1 MVASDSARRPHG
13 PNEMPRIN
21 PALFARLQA
30 KLRVSKQQVYA
41 RIQNIANDKILDRSQ
56 AALVLAAENG
66 INIQR
71 FSSTDERAS
80 VRGALGRSTA
90 PAAIVAGTAIT
101 NSRSFRRE
109 PKRNQKALSKAKDN
123 SVFVVHGRDEGLRK
137 SMFDFLRALSLRPM
151 EWNRAVLLTKRGGAN
166 PHVDD
171 IIDEAMEKVQAVV
184 VIFSPDDL
192 ASLRPCLQSKGEQRT
207 EGKPQGQPRPNVI
220 FEAGLALGRHP
231 EKTLL
236 VQVGS
241 VRGFSDIAG
250 KHLVRL
256 SNDMGKR
263 VDVANRLQRIGCK
276 IDQTGTDWITAGN
289 FQPKPDLP
297 TKRKFAHR

>member
-1 MVASDSARRPHG
+1 MA
-13 PNEMPRIN
+13 RIN
-21 PALFARLQA
+21 PQLFARLQE
-30 KLRVSKQQVYA
+30 KLGVSKQQVYA

-56 AALVLAAENG
+56 AALVLAAENS

-80 VRGALGRSTA
+80 IRGALGRSTP
-90 PAAIVAGTAIT
+90 PAAIVPATTTA
-101 NSRSFRRE
+101 NPHSFRRE
-109 PKRNQKALSKAKDN
+109 PKRNQKAPSKTKDN
-123 SVFVVHGRDEGLRK
+123 SVFVVHGRDDGLRK

-151 EWNRAVLLTKRGGAN
+151 EWNKAVLLTKKGGAN

-171 IIDEAMEKVQAVV
+171 IIDEAMDKVQAVV

-207 EGKPQGQPRPNVI
+207 EGKLQGQPRPNVI

-263 VDVANRLQRIGCK
+263 VDVANRLGKIGCK

-289 FQPKPDLP
+289 FEPKPDLP
-297 TKRKFAHR
+297 AKRKPAR